1 MCDQVRAGSLWQRD
15 CGGQEPDAGGG
26 GAGEGDVDAEERP
39 PLSPADQRAPQ
50 GTGEGGSEGVK
61 LLYRDDLKGG
71 PHVA

>member
-1 MCDQVRAGSLWQRD
+1 MCDQVRAGPLWQRD

-50 GTGEGGSEGVK
+50 GAGE
-61 LLYRDDLKGG
+61 
-71 PHVA
+71 